1 MERSPE
7 WRKSS
12 YSGDVGNS
20 ECVECAPLGGLTW
33 RKSSYSEDQG
43 ECVEVAETANHR
55 VAVRDSKNP
64 HGPTLLLSPAAFA
77 DFVTATATGTL

>member
-12 YSGDVGNS
+12 YS
-20 ECVECAPLGGLTW
+20 A
-33 RKSSYSEDQG
+33 DQG
-43 ECVEVAETANHR
+43 ECVEIAEIPGR

-64 HGPTLLLSPAAFA
+64 DGPVLLLSPAAFG
-77 DFVTATATGTL
+77 DFISALKRP

>member
-20 ECVECAPLGGLTW
+20 ECVE
-33 RKSSYSEDQG
+33 
-43 ECVEVAETANHR
+43 VAEIPGRMAI
-55 VAVRDSKNP
+55 RDSKNP
-64 HGPTLLLSPAAFA
+64 DGPVLLLSPAAFG
-77 DFVTATATGTL
+77 DFISALKRP